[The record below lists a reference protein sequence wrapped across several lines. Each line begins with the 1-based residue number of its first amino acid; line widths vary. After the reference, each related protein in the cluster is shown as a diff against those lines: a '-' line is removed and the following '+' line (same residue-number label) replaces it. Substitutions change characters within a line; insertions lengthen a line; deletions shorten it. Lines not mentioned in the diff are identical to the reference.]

1 MALFRLK
8 GHGFHAPTKA
18 TRDLFSVNFPRNG
31 IQIVEDHYHI
41 PLSNYYDS
49 QFYGTIQI
57 GTPPQHFDVIFDTT
71 TSNLWVP
78 SVSCKSLACSYH
90 NKYRNSSKSYV
101 EDGGPFSIHYGTG
114 VVKGHFSRD
123 HVTIGGLTVLE
134 QDFGE
139 ATKVFGALFQEASFD
154 GIFGLAF
161 DNIASGDAT
170 PPFYNLMTDNLLH
183 KPIFSLWLNGTDDTD
198 RSGELILGGVDR
210 SRFSGQVS
218 FTPVIRKGYWEVGL
232 QRFQVGQ
239 ERFATKRNAAISSA
253 TTLIVVPEV
262 DSHRIHRI
270 LKMDSTPDGRHTIA
284 CSAVHALPD
293 ISLTVGGK
301 DLVLKPQDYIIHWH
315 GECMSAFVGHD
326 IQSPTGP
333 IWVLGSIFLRA
344 YYTVFDMER
353 NRVGFARAL

>member
-1 MALFRLK
+1 M
-8 GHGFHAPTKA
+8 
-18 TRDLFSVNFPRNG
+18 
-31 IQIVEDHYHI
+31 
-41 PLSNYYDS
+41 
-49 QFYGTIQI
+49 
-57 GTPPQHFDVIFDTT
+57 
-71 TSNLWVP
+71 
-78 SVSCKSLACSYH
+78 
-90 NKYRNSSKSYV
+90 
-101 EDGGPFSIHYGTG
+101 
-114 VVKGHFSRD
+114 
-123 HVTIGGLTVLE
+123 
-134 QDFGE
+134 
-139 ATKVFGALFQEASFD
+139 
-154 GIFGLAF
+154 
-161 DNIASGDAT
+161 
-170 PPFYNLMTDNLLH
+170 
-183 KPIFSLWLNGTDDTD
+183 
-198 RSGELILGGVDR
+198 
-210 SRFSGQVS
+210 
-218 FTPVIRKGYWEVGL
+218 GL